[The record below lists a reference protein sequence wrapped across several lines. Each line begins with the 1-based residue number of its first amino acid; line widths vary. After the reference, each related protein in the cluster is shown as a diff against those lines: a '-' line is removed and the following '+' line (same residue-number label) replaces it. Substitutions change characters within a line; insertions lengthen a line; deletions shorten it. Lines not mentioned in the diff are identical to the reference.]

1 MNQKIEIDNTLIMNE
16 PYYTVNA
23 HCKII
28 DVRYTLR
35 HDVDEDDWVESP
47 SNEST
52 FKTRE
57 EAEFFAIEE
66 TPSFS
71 VHVRMEIQEHFPE

>member
-1 MNQKIEIDNTLIMNE
+1 MTN

-23 HCKII
+23 VCKCIG
-28 DVRYTLR
+28 VRYTLR

-52 FKTRE
+52 FKSRE

-71 VHVRMEIQEHFPE
+71 VQVKMEIQEHFPE